1 MLDYE
6 DVKRRKLSLMLEDPN
21 FITGRGRLESVE
33 FHVHEF
39 VYLKGV
45 EDGMKVAGLPDAEI
59 KRLISM
65 V

>member
-6 DVKRRKLSLMLEDPN
+6 DVKRRKLSLMMSDPN
-21 FITGRGRLESVE
+21 FITGRARLESVE

-39 VYLKGV
+39 VYRKGV
-45 EDGMKVAGLPDAEI
+45 EDGMKVAGLSDAEI